1 MKQSPR
7 TRFDIS
13 SAQVVC
19 GRKEQKKLQFVL
31 DSYLVMMLVIV
42 LAFFILMFVASG
54 IKVLKEWERIA
65 ILRLGKFKHIRGPGV
80 VWVMPILDKVAMKVS
95 LRLLTYAFKTE
106 RSLTRDNVPV
116 VVDAV
121 MYFRVIDVE
130 KAILSVER
138 YAVAVELGA
147 QTSLRETTGKV
158 TLDEL
163 LSERDKIAEHLQEL
177 IDEKTEHWGVKVTS
191 VEIRD
196 VVIPAALQDA
206 MSREAQA
213 DREGRARIILA
224 QAELEA
230 AENMLKAAK
239 RYEESH
245 VGFVLRTWNIM
256 QEISKN
262 ANLII
267 MVPTNIPEV
276 GVTTGVAAAIT
287 SGTGGIK
294 VPHDKGTQ
302 K

>member
-1 MKQSPR
+1 M
-7 TRFDIS
+7 
-13 SAQVVC
+13 
-19 GRKEQKKLQFVL
+19 QFVL

-54 IKVLKEWERIA
+54 IKIKVLKEWERIA
-65 ILRLGKFKHIRGPGV
+65 VLRLGKFKHIRGPGI
-80 VWVMPILDKVAMKVS
+80 VWVTPILDKVAMKVS

-106 RSLTRDNVPV
+106 RSLTKDNVPV

-138 YAVAVELGA
+138 YTVAVELAA
-147 QTSLRETTGKV
+147 QTTLRETTGKV
-158 TLDEL
+158 TLDQL
-163 LSERDKIAEHLQEL
+163 LSERDEIAGHLQEL

-196 VVIPAALQDA
+196 VVIPTALQDA

-213 DREGRARIILA
+213 ERERRARITLA
-224 QAELEA
+224 TAELEA
-230 AENMLKAAK
+230 SENMLKAAHI
-239 RYEESH
+239 YEESA
-245 VGFVLRTWNIM
+245 VGFQLRQWNIM

-267 MVPTNIPEV
+267 MIPTNLPEI
-276 GVTTGVAAAIT
+276 GIAAGTSVALSA
-287 SGTGGIK
+287 GTGGIR
-294 VPHDKGTQ
+294 VPKDKG
-302 K
+302 KVE

>member
-1 MKQSPR
+1 LQIFGIDPLV
-7 TRFDIS
+7 
-13 SAQVVC
+13 AGVVIFL
-19 GRKEQKKLQFVL
+19 GL
-31 DSYLVMMLVIV
+31 
-42 LAFFILMFVASG
+42 FILMFIASG
-54 IKVLKEWERIA
+54 IKILKEWERVA
-65 ILRLGKFKHIRGPGV
+65 ILRLGKYKAVKGPGII
-80 VWVMPILDKVAMKVS
+80 WVMPLLDKIAMKVS

-106 RSLTRDNVPV
+106 RSLTKDNVPV

-138 YAVAVELGA
+138 YTVAVELGA
-147 QTSLRETTGKV
+147 QTTLRETTGKV
-158 TLDEL
+158 TLDQL
-163 LSERDKIAEHLQEL
+163 LSDRDKIAQHLQEL

-196 VVIPAALQDA
+196 VVIPSALQDA

-239 RYEESH
+239 RYEESQ

-276 GVTTGVAAAIT
+276 GTTTGVAAAM
-287 SGTGGIK
+287 SAGTGGIR
-294 VPHDKGTQ
+294 VPKDKG
-302 K
+302 KEE

>member
-1 MKQSPR
+1 M
-7 TRFDIS
+7 
-13 SAQVVC
+13 
-19 GRKEQKKLQFVL
+19 QFVL
-31 DSYLVMMLVIV
+31 DSYLVMMFVIV
-42 LAFFILMFVASG
+42 FAFFILMFVASG

-65 ILRLGKFKHIRGPGV
+65 VLRLGKFKHIRGPGV
-80 VWVMPILDKVAMKVS
+80 VWVMPFLDKVAMKVS
-95 LRLLTYAFKTE
+95 LRLLTYGFKTE
-106 RSLTRDNVPV
+106 RSLTKDNVPV

-138 YAVAVELGA
+138 YTVAVELSA

-276 GVTTGVAAAIT
+276 GVVTGVAAAM
-287 SGTGGIK
+287 SAGTGGIK
-294 VPHDKGTQ
+294 VPKDKGMVE
-302 K
+302 

>member
-1 MKQSPR
+1 MQG
-7 TRFDIS
+7 FDTNTLIL
-13 SAQVVC
+13 
-19 GRKEQKKLQFVL
+19 GLF
-31 DSYLVMMLVIV
+31 LVGGLF
-42 LAFFILMFVASG
+42 LLMFIASG
-54 IKVLKEWERIA
+54 IKVLKEWERVA
-65 ILRLGKFKHIRGPGV
+65 ILRLGKYKAIKGPGII
-80 VWVMPILDKVAMKVS
+80 WVTPLIDRVAMKVS

-106 RSLTRDNVPV
+106 RSLTKDNVPV

-138 YAVAVELGA
+138 YTVAVELGA
-147 QTSLRETTGKV
+147 QTTLRETTGKV
-158 TLDEL
+158 TLDQL
-163 LSERDKIAEHLQEL
+163 LSERDTIAQHLQEL

-196 VVIPAALQDA
+196 VVIPSALQDA

-239 RYEESH
+239 RYEESQ

-276 GVTTGVAAAIT
+276 GTTTGVAAALT
-287 SGTGGIK
+287 TGGGGIK
-294 VPHDKGTQ
+294 VPKDRGTE
-302 K
+302 

>member
-1 MKQSPR
+1 MLGL
-7 TRFDIS
+7 
-13 SAQVVC
+13 VV
-19 GRKEQKKLQFVL
+19 
-31 DSYLVMMLVIV
+31 VIGI
-42 LAFFILMFVASG
+42 FILMFVASG
-54 IKVLKEWERIA
+54 IKVLKEWERVA
-65 ILRLGKFKHIRGPGV
+65 ILRLGKYKAVKGPGII
-80 VWVMPILDKVAMKVS
+80 WVTPILDRVAMKVS

-106 RSLTRDNVPV
+106 RSLTKDNVPV

-138 YAVAVELGA
+138 YTVAVELGA
-147 QTSLRETTGKV
+147 QTTLRETTGKV
-158 TLDEL
+158 TLDQL
-163 LSERDKIAEHLQEL
+163 LSDRDKIAQHLQEL

-196 VVIPAALQDA
+196 VVIPSALQDA

-239 RYEESH
+239 RYEESQ

-276 GVTTGVAAAIT
+276 GTTTGVAAAM
-287 SGTGGIK
+287 SAGTGGLR
-294 VPHDKGTQ
+294 VPKNKGSDE
-302 K
+302 